1 MLRVSILSLILGMAL
16 AMSAAADHQHAE
28 AETAGAAPSP
38 DTRSLA
44 PLRLLIEVRGLVC
57 SFCAYGV
64 EKALGKIEG
73 LDAAEFGDGVFVDI
87 DQQQVVLALV
97 PNAPL
102 PLAEIHA
109 GVVKAGYDPVRF
121 HLRIAG
127 TSRAA
132 GESLVVEGTSPAR
145 RFELSAAPD
154 TLEDGADVDLLVHLE
169 AEVAKTLAPDAPIP
183 VSFDARF

>member
-16 AMSAAADHQHAE
+16 VMPAAADHQHTEAE
-28 AETAGAAPSP
+28 ARRGAPAP
-38 DTRSLA
+38 DTSSLE

-73 LDAAEFGDGVFVDI
+73 LDDSEFGDGVFVDI
-87 DQQQVVLALV
+87 DRQQVVLALV
-97 PNAPL
+97 PDGPL

-121 HLRIAG
+121 HLRVAG
-127 TSRAA
+127 TSRAT
-132 GESLVVEGTSPAR
+132 GEALVVEGASPAR
-145 RFELSAAPD
+145 RFELSAVPD
-154 TLEDGADVDLLVHLE
+154 GLEDGVDVDLLVHLE
-169 AEVAKTLAPDAPIP
+169 AEAAKTLAPDAPVP